1 MYILLSYFPAPQ
13 SIMSDLSKSISHS
26 STDSTSIRPSVSS
39 HSDNTSV
46 SVSLTPTPALSMTT
60 RSSALTEVS
69 SQDGVF
75 SSSFSSN
82 ASSLMGESITLFAL
96 ISGFSLEQWTR
107 KVTSKAH
114 WILKGWEL
122 IWKHRKLNG
131 WEAGYGIVIYTLCN

>member
-13 SIMSDLSKSISHS
+13 SIMSNLSKSISHS
-26 STDSTSIRPSVSS
+26 STDSISIRPSVSS

-96 ISGFSLEQWTR
+96 ISGFSLE
-107 KVTSKAH
+107 
-114 WILKGWEL
+114 E
-122 IWKHRKLNG
+122 
-131 WEAGYGIVIYTLCN
+131 